1 MRAEFSENLVT
12 GNELIDTQHK
22 ELIDR
27 INKLLD
33 SCELDAGAVTAV
45 KTLDFLADYTDFHF
59 GAEENLQKEIDYPDY
74 NKHKAQHEGFKQT
87 IKELEEML
95 QEEEGPS
102 AAFIEKVEENVIKW
116 FKAGRYSLSL
126 LFALSAAYIS
136 QTQMGSGIF
145 SVSPP
150 GR

>member
-59 GAEENLQKEIDYPDY
+59 GAEENLQKEIGYPDY
-74 NKHKAQHEGFKQT
+74 DKHKAQHEGFKQT
-87 IKELEEML
+87 IRELEEML

-116 FKAGRYSLSL
+116 FYTHIEGFDR
-126 LFALSAAYIS
+126 
-136 QTQMGSGIF
+136 
-145 SVSPP
+145 SVAEYKFM
-150 GR
+150 RENNDRL